1 MLVGTRGT
9 TRIMTMTLYHS
20 NCLLQ
25 STPAPSTQQFYVRR
39 CLHLR
44 SRDPQLSHTPQCHVP
59 NMVCD
64 NIILTV
70 GIGGSV
76 SDRSGKQLHVGT
88 RTCARLSNRS
98 WRVTHRTATTLN
110 PACLSMVVRTKQ
122 PAASSLGLLQARIHD
137 TFAVK
142 SVRAQ
147 EHNIIQTLLGHAAV
161 VVSVRVH
168 RR

>member
-44 SRDPQLSHTPQCHVP
+44 SRDPQLSHTPQCHVS

-64 NIILTV
+64 IILTV
-70 GIGGSV
+70 GTVDLFPI
-76 SDRSGKQLHVGT
+76 DRVNSCT
-88 RTCARLSNRS
+88 WETPTCARLSNRS

-122 PAASSLGLLQARIHD
+122 PAASSLGLSQARLHD